1 MPFVLFYRG
10 EDIAHT
16 ASDKINL
23 FDFQSEDFS
32 NYSLSLLLLRREERI
47 WVAEGG
53 KHRV

>member
-1 MPFVLFYRG
+1 MSYFIE

-16 ASDKINL
+16 ASDKTNL

-47 WVAEGG
+47 WGAEGG
-53 KHRV
+53 KHRA